1 MKLVVSLC
9 VCRSP
14 CSPDVWTRFQRR
26 FGNPP
31 AHARSAPNPSPQ
43 STLPTVRRPTSRL
56 LHRFSSPNRHLR
68 RLVSR
73 AWTTLHWPS
82 AIRLPGAPP
91 LPNPLLPLPDDT
103 ERAHVLYFLAASL
116 TQTPSHFSLCSSSFT
131 PRSKPPPFCCSPES
145 SPPVNSPSTVD
156 SKPIAHA
163 RSFLSATRSRPG
175 SSLVKSEPPPSR
187 ASSSPTRHRA
197 RRRPPP
203 PLQRPHRR
211 APPSEH
217 LRRRATLQ

>member
-43 STLPTVRRPTSRL
+43 STLPTVRRPTSHL

-73 AWTTLHWPS
+73 AWTTLHWPP

-103 ERAHVLYFLAASL
+103 ERAHVLHFLTASL

-163 RSFLSATRSRPG
+163 RSFLSVTRSHPG
-175 SSLVKSEPPPSR
+175 HR
-187 ASSSPTRHRA
+187 SSSPSR
-197 RRRPPP
+197 
-203 PLQRPHRR
+203 LQ
-211 APPSEH
+211 AAH
-217 LRRRATLQ
+217 LLPR